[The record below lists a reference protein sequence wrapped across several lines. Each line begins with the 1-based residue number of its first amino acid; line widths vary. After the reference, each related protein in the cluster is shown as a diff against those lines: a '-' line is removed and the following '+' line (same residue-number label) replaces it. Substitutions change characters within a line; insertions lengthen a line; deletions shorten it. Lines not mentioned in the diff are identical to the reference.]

1 MKHAS
6 ASIPSINP
14 TEDEIAAFASESV
27 NDKPIV
33 MVNLLR
39 FNVEAQYPAGDPLAG
54 NGVISGK
61 KAYQRYS
68 KAVLPLLWETGG
80 QILWLGKA
88 RTTFIAPEGERWD
101 EVALAWYPSRG
112 AFVRMI
118 NSPAYRAIVGHRTAA
133 LADSRLVE
141 TQAVFLP
148 KPVLAITRGLTRVK
162 AWVRPALK

>member
-1 MKHAS
+1 MNHPS
-6 ASIPSINP
+6 ASNRVVNP
-14 TEDEIAAFASESV
+14 TEAQIAAFAVEPV
-27 NDKPIV
+27 NNKPVV

-39 FNVEAQYPAGDPLAG
+39 FNNEARYPDADPLAAPG
-54 NGVISGK
+54 RISGK

-68 KAVLPLLWETGG
+68 EAVLPLLWETGG
-80 QILWLGKA
+80 QVLWLGKV
-88 RTTFIAPEGERWD
+88 RTTFIAPDVERWD

-133 LADSRLVE
+133 LADSRLIE

-148 KPVLAITRGLTRVK
+148 KPLLAVTRGLTRVR
-162 AWVRPALK
+162 AWVRPALG

>member
-1 MKHAS
+1 MS
-6 ASIPSINP
+6 ENSPIVGSINP
-14 TEDEIAAFASESV
+14 SEAEIAAFAAAAV

-39 FNVEAQYPAGDPLAG
+39 FNADAQYSAGDPLAG
-54 NGVISGK
+54 SLAVTGK

-68 KAVLPLLWETGG
+68 QAVLPLLWETGG
-80 QILWLGKA
+80 QVLWLGKA
-88 RTTFIAPEGERWD
+88 RATFIAPEGERWD
-101 EVALAWYPSRG
+101 EVALAWYPSRA

-133 LADSRLVE
+133 LADSRLIE

-148 KPVLAITRGLTRVK
+148 KPLLALTRGVTRLK
-162 AWVRPALK
+162 AWVRPALD

>member
-1 MKHAS
+1 MSHLTAPG
-6 ASIPSINP
+6 ASINP
-14 TEDEIAAFASESV
+14 TEAEIAAFAAESV

-39 FNVEAQYPAGDPLAG
+39 FNAEALYPQGDPLAG
-54 NGVISGK
+54 TASLSGR

-68 KAVLPLLWETGG
+68 QAVLPLLWETGG
-80 QILWLGKA
+80 QVLWLGKA

-101 EVALAWYPSRG
+101 EVALAWYPSRA

-118 NSPAYRAIVGHRTAA
+118 NSPAYRAIVGHRAAA
-133 LADSRLVE
+133 LADSRLIE

-148 KPVLAITRGLTRVK
+148 KPLLALTRGVTRLK
-162 AWVRPALK
+162 AWVSPALA